1 MLSTT
6 PVMLAVA
13 IIATHKLPT
22 VLTMNPT
29 MAPSGCGVVLKPIAC
44 RVSHYRLIPSRVRAR
59 CNGHRA
65 LGVSDRY
72 RVLNQARGGST
83 DTKSWDLPLPVQR
96 SSTAL
101 FSTTITADNVFN
113 DAQAM
118 LKTAAPSLDPAG
130 SMLRPFPDGV
140 YPSYRPL
147 PVLVS
152 IATVV
157 LSYFLVI
164 LTGNQWQITRAVPPT
179 LRPTVYAIFKFFLKW
194 RLTYKSLIVVSWKVL
209 LKTAALAAVV
219 SMILQDT
226 FRAPSRLA
234 VDQLPYL
241 PTNISHYESIPAD
254 TLLEG
259 DEAINSTLNV
269 HWIEYR
275 NSEIDGD
282 CPFDRLYV
290 NHGFGASSLSWL
302 PALPVL
308 VNRLRIRHGGIGHDM
323 CGFGLT
329 DRRLSA
335 ASSQNQT
342 SRAAN
347 GPPLEL
353 FTTDFS
359 AKLGTFLLERMGSV
373 SSTPFRSRSAAET
386 TMPKQYI
393 LMGHSLGAITTLRM
407 ALLVDPSVAVRI
419 VLVSPAFR
427 AAISGPS
434 SRPPSAR
441 SHSGRASS
449 VVASARANHL
459 AVQGSSLLRC
469 ARSVLFN
476 ALVVVPVSFTLKRIV
491 GTPNFWK
498 LALKKVVW
506 GNGKDVS
513 NSDALRFA
521 WPSVIKGW
529 ERGLIDFTEAQ
540 FKSDFGQRSL
550 FPVSATRNNHEGVDE
565 NDVELALLKRVLQ
578 RPRTTLHVIVGG
590 ADKIVSPKRLASFLL
605 AVDKNIHVEVLPGLG
620 HDAME
625 ENVLLF
631 VGTLSKCL
639 QQPAV

>member
-1 MLSTT
+1 
-6 PVMLAVA
+6 
-13 IIATHKLPT
+13 
-22 VLTMNPT
+22 MNPT
-29 MAPSGCGVVLKPIAC
+29 MAPSSCGVVLKPFAC
-44 RVSHYRLIPSRVRAR
+44 SVRAR
-59 CNGHRA
+59 CNGHCA
-65 LGVSDRY
+65 LGVGDRY
-72 RVLNQARGGST
+72 RVFHQARGGST
-83 DTKSWDLPLPVQR
+83 ETKSPESPARLAVQR
-96 SSTAL
+96 SSTAM
-101 FSTTITADNVFN
+101 FSTTFTADNVSDN

-118 LKTAAPSLDPAG
+118 LSTTAPSLDPVG
-130 SMLRPFPDGV
+130 FMLRPFPDGV

-164 LTGNQWQITRAVPPT
+164 LTENRRLILRTVPST
-179 LRPTVYAIFKFFLKW
+179 LRPTVYAVFKSFLKW
-194 RLTYKSLIVVSWKVL
+194 RLIHKSFIVASWMVL
-209 LKTAALAAVV
+209 LKTAALAVVV
-219 SMILQDT
+219 SMIQQDT

-234 VDQLPYL
+234 VNQLPYL

-254 TLLEG
+254 ALLEG
-259 DEAINSTLNV
+259 DEATNSTLNV

-275 NSEIDGD
+275 NSEINGD

-353 FTTDFS
+353 FTTGFS
-359 AKLGTFLLERMGSV
+359 AKLGMYLLERMGSI
-373 SSTPFRSRSAAET
+373 SSTPFQDLTPVET
-386 TMPKQYI
+386 TMRKEYI

-427 AAISGPS
+427 AAIGGPN
-434 SRPPSAR
+434 SRPLSSQSDRGRSSSAI
-441 SHSGRASS
+441 
-449 VVASARANHL
+449 VSARAKHL
-459 AVQGSSLLRC
+459 AVRGSSLLRRAC
-469 ARSVLFN
+469 SVLFN

-550 FPVSATRNNHEGVDE
+550 FPVSANQNEGVDE
-565 NDVELALLKRVLQ
+565 NDVEIALLKRVMQ

-605 AVDKNIHVEVLPGLG
+605 AVDKNIHMEVLPGLG

-625 ENVLLF
+625 ENVPLF

-639 QQPAV
+639 QQPAA